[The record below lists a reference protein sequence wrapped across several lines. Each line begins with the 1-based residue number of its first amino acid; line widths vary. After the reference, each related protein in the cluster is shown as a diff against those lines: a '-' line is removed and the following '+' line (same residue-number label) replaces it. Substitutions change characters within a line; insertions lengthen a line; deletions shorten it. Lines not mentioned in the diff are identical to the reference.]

1 MDAPDDTLGG
11 VFFLGAVGASESQSE
26 CESKDVGIFSAILF
40 FWGRP
45 LTEGVSTSARFS

>member
-11 VFFLGAVGASESQSE
+11 VFFLGAVGAAEW
-26 CESKDVGIFSAILF
+26 ESKEEGIFSAILF

-45 LTEGVSTSARFS
+45 LTGGVSTSARFS